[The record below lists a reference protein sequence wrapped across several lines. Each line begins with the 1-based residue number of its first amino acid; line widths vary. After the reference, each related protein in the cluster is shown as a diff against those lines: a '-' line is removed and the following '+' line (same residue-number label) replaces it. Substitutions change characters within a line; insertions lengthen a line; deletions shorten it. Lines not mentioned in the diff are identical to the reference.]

1 MYGGV
6 SDDEDIAR
14 EEANGHS
21 VFGASGSSRYL
32 ACPGSVR
39 ASFGLPDTARYE
51 AAEGTVAH
59 GLAEQWLRSGRK
71 PVERLGTTETVK
83 LFTGTYEI
91 PIDAAMMAFVEQYV
105 DWCNEAPGEHYH
117 EQRVDYSVL
126 TPIPNQGGTADHFA
140 ARPRWLVLTDLKY
153 GVADQIHAYQNPQVS
168 LYALG
173 VIYEH
178 DWLYGFEKVT
188 IRICQPRLGHF
199 DEWHT
204 TKEELLQF
212 ADWAKGRM
220 YQAWDP
226 NPPFVPG
233 EKQCRYCKA
242 RLTCDAAIRWAERL
256 IDDTFDDE
264 TEREG
269 WDLRGHTP
277 EQELYEL
284 PSIEPMSTARLA
296 NLVSWRKWA
305 ETLFKSAFDEL
316 DRRAKAGDIAPGWT
330 LAEGK
335 SSRRL
340 EDKEGVIETLDI
352 LGIPEE
358 DAYDHKI
365 KSPAKLEKMLVAQAG
380 RTIKEAK
387 ALLKPYVRV
396 VPGGSVLAPVGRG
409 KRKAVDAT
417 DDVFEDE
424 TEDEL

>member
-1 MYGGV
+1 M
-6 SDDEDIAR
+6 SEAEDIAR

-21 VFGASGSSRYL
+21 IFGASGSSRYL

-59 GLAEQWLRSGRK
+59 GLAEKWLRAGVK
-71 PVERLGTTETVK
+71 PTERLGTTETVN
-83 LFTGTYEI
+83 LFTGTYDI

-105 DWCNEAPGEHYH
+105 EWCNGPPGDHYH

-140 ARPRWLVLTDLKY
+140 ARPKWLVLTDLKY
-153 GVADQIHAYQNPQVS
+153 GVADQIHAYHNPQVS

-173 VIYEH
+173 VIYEW
-178 DWLYGFEKVT
+178 DWLYDFEKVT

-220 YQAWDP
+220 HQAWDP

-242 RLTCDAAIRWAERL
+242 RLTCDAAWQWAERL

-264 TEREG
+264 SLDGLVAPSLPDFKTEHFA
-269 WDLRGHTP
+269 LAP
-277 EQELYEL
+277 V
-284 PSIEPMSTARLA
+284 EPMSTERLA
-296 NLVSWRKWA
+296 SLVSWRKWA
-305 ETLFKSAFDEL
+305 ETLFKSAFEEL
-316 DRRAKAGDIAPGWT
+316 DRRAKAGDIAPGWD
-330 LAEGK
+330 LHEGK

-340 EDKEGVIETLDI
+340 EDRDGVVETLDI

-365 KSPAKLEKMLVAQAG
+365 KSPAKLEKLLVAQAG

-387 ALLKPYVRV
+387 ALLKPYVRI

-417 DDVFEDE
+417 DDVFDDE

>member
-1 MYGGV
+1 V
-6 SDDEDIAR
+6 SEAEDIAR

-21 VFGASGSSRYL
+21 IFGASGSSRYL

-59 GLAEQWLRSGRK
+59 DLAEQWLRAGVK
-71 PVERLGTTETVK
+71 PIERLGTTETVK
-83 LFTGTYEI
+83 LFTGTYDI
-91 PIDAAMMAFVEQYV
+91 PIDETMLAFVEQYV
-105 DWCNEAPGEHYH
+105 DWCNEPPGDHYH
-117 EQRVDYSVL
+117 EQRVDYSRL
-126 TPIPNQGGTADHFA
+126 TPIPDQGGTADHFA
-140 ARPRWLVLTDLKY
+140 ARPKWLVLTDLKY
-153 GVADQIHAYQNPQVS
+153 GVADKIIAYHNPQVS

-173 VIYEH
+173 VIYEW
-178 DWLYGFEKVT
+178 DWLYDFEKVT

-220 YQAWDP
+220 HQAWDP
-226 NPPFVPG
+226 DPPFVPG

-269 WDLRGHTP
+269 WDLRDHTP
-277 EQELYEL
+277 EQELFE
-284 PSIEPMSTARLA
+284 PAPVEPMSTERLA

-305 ETLFKSAFDEL
+305 ETLFASAFEEL
-316 DRRAKAGDIAPGWT
+316 DRRAKAGDIAPGWM

-335 SSRRL
+335 SSRRV
-340 EDKEGVIETLDI
+340 EDQEGVAETLDI
-352 LGIPEE
+352 LGVPEE
-358 DAYDHKI
+358 DMWDRKL
-365 KSPAKLEKMLVAQAG
+365 KSPAKLEKMLVTQG
-380 RTIKEAK
+380 KRTIKEAA

-396 VPGGSVLAPVGRG
+396 VPGGSVLALISRG
-409 KRKAVDAT
+409 KRAASDPT

-424 TEDEL
+424 T

>member
-1 MYGGV
+1 V
-6 SDDEDIAR
+6 SEAEDIAR

-21 VFGASGSSRYL
+21 IFGASGSSRYL

-59 GLAEQWLRSGRK
+59 GLAEQWLRTGVK
-71 PVERLGTTETVK
+71 PVDRLGTTETVK

-105 DWCNEAPGEHYH
+105 EWCNGPPGDHYH
-117 EQRVDYSVL
+117 EQRVDYSRL
-126 TPIPNQGGTADHFA
+126 TPIPDQGGTADHFA
-140 ARPRWLVLTDLKY
+140 ARPKWLVLTDLKY
-153 GVADQIHAYQNPQVS
+153 GVADKIHAYHNPQVS

-173 VIYEH
+173 VIYEW
-178 DWLYGFEKVT
+178 DWLYDFEKVT

-220 YQAWDP
+220 HHAWDP

-242 RLTCDAAIRWAERL
+242 RLTCDARLQWAERL

-264 TEREG
+264 TFDGLNALTLTNVKAE
-269 WDLRGHTP
+269 DVVLAP
-277 EQELYEL
+277 V
-284 PSIEPMSTARLA
+284 EPMSTERLA

-305 ETLFKSAFDEL
+305 ETLFADAFEEL
-316 DRRAKAGDIAPGWT
+316 DRRAKAGDVAPGWM

-335 SSRRL
+335 SSRRV
-340 EDKEGVIETLDI
+340 EDREGVAETLDI
-352 LGIPEE
+352 LGVPEE
-358 DAYDHKI
+358 DMWDRKL
-365 KSPAKLEKMLVAQAG
+365 KSPAKLEKLLVTQAK
-380 RTIKEAK
+380 RTVKEAK
-387 ALLKPYVRV
+387 ALLNPYVRV
-396 VPGGSVLAPVGRG
+396 VPGGSVLAPITRG
-409 KRKAVDAT
+409 KRAAADPT

-424 TEDEL
+424 T

>member
-1 MYGGV
+1 M
-6 SDDEDIAR
+6 SDDDDIAR

-59 GLAEQWLRSGRK
+59 GLAEQWLRSGAK
-71 PVERLGTTETVK
+71 PVERRGTTETVK

-91 PIDAAMMAFVEQYV
+91 PIDETMLAFVEQYV
-105 DWCNEAPGEHYH
+105 EWCNEQPGEHYH

-140 ARPRWLVLTDLKY
+140 ARPKWLVLTDLKY
-153 GVADQIHAYQNPQVS
+153 GVADQIHAYHNPQVS

-173 VIYEH
+173 VIYEW
-178 DWLYGFEKVT
+178 DWLYDFEKVT

-220 YQAWDP
+220 HQAWDP

-264 TEREG
+264 SEPPTY
-269 WDLRGHTP
+269 DLRTYAAS
-277 EQELYEL
+277 QDLFELK
-284 PSIEPMSTARLA
+284 PVEPMSTERLA

-305 ETLFKSAFDEL
+305 ETLFKSAFEEL
-316 DRRAKAGDIAPGWT
+316 DRRAKAGDIAPGWM

-340 EDKEGVIETLDI
+340 DDRDGVVETLDI

-365 KSPAKLEKMLVAQAG
+365 KSPAKLEKLLVTQAG

-424 TEDEL
+424 P

>member
-1 MYGGV
+1 M
-6 SDDEDIAR
+6 SEAEDIAR

-21 VFGASGSSRYL
+21 IFGASGSSRYL

-59 GLAEQWLRSGRK
+59 GLAEQWLRTGVK
-71 PVERLGTTETVK
+71 PIERLGTTETVN
-83 LFTGTYEI
+83 LFTGTYDI

-105 DWCNEAPGEHYH
+105 DWCNGVPGDHYH

-140 ARPRWLVLTDLKY
+140 ARPKWLVLTDLKY
-153 GVADQIHAYQNPQVS
+153 GVADQIHAYHNPQVS

-173 VIYEH
+173 VIYEW
-178 DWLYGFEKVT
+178 DWLYDFEKVT

-220 YQAWDP
+220 HQAWDP

-264 TEREG
+264 SFDG
-269 WDLRGHTP
+269 LDAP
-277 EQELYEL
+277 SL
-284 PSIEPMSTARLA
+284 PDFKADHFALAPVEPMTTERLA

-305 ETLFKSAFDEL
+305 ETLFKSTFEEL
-316 DRRAKAGDIAPGWT
+316 DRRAKAGDIATGWM

-340 EDKEGVIETLDI
+340 EDRDGVVETLDI

-358 DAYDHKI
+358 DAYDRKI
-365 KSPAKLEKMLVAQAG
+365 KSPAKLEKLLVAQAG

-424 TEDEL
+424 L

>member
-1 MYGGV
+1 M
-6 SDDEDIAR
+6 SDDKDIAR

-21 VFGASGSSRYL
+21 IFGASGSSRYL

-59 GLAEQWLRSGRK
+59 GLAEKWLRAGVK
-71 PVERLGTTETVK
+71 PTERLGTTETVN
-83 LFTGTYEI
+83 LFTGTYDI

-105 DWCNEAPGEHYH
+105 EWCNGPPGDHYH

-140 ARPRWLVLTDLKY
+140 ARPKWLVLTDLKY
-153 GVADQIHAYQNPQVS
+153 GVADQIHAYHNPQVS

-173 VIYEH
+173 VIYEW
-178 DWLYGFEKVT
+178 DWLYDFEKVT

-220 YQAWDP
+220 HQAWDP

-264 TEREG
+264 SFDGLDAPSLPDFKTEHFA
-269 WDLRGHTP
+269 LAP
-277 EQELYEL
+277 V
-284 PSIEPMSTARLA
+284 EPMTTERLA

-305 ETLFKSAFDEL
+305 ETLFKSAFEEL
-316 DRRAKAGDIAPGWT
+316 DRRAKAGDIAPGWD
-330 LAEGK
+330 LHEGK

-340 EDKEGVIETLDI
+340 EDRDGVVETLDI

-365 KSPAKLEKMLVAQAG
+365 KSPAKLEKLLVAQAG

-387 ALLKPYVRV
+387 ALLKPYVRI

-417 DDVFEDE
+417 DDVFDDE